1 MSIVSLQQDSRKQE
15 MEERVFDVAEDYG
28 LDVEEELD
36 EVGVKYLDTYVN
48 ARTSKEGPNLRI
60 DFDSHNFFKK
70 SEEEQRRTI
79 LHELIHIKQFN
90 NSLDDWAQDEFDVSE
105 EFAEKLDGTI
115 WEGVKSV
122 EGETELILSSFF
134 PEDNSSYPY
143 AQSSKEREL
152 ESRGLDIDS
161 EITDEIE
168 EEAEEILGEYRE
180 IDSVEIEENSYLEEG
195 SIGDLEYE
203 VAVMGEDAAEQGP
216 EIVEDYLTQEVEE
229 AIEYDVSQDTSYT
242 EPLETS
248 GYKSATI

>member
-1 MSIVSLQQDSRKQE
+1 MSLVSLQQNSRKQE
-15 MEERVFDVAEDYG
+15 MKETVHEVAEEYG
-28 LDVEEELD
+28 LNIEEELD
-36 EVGVKYLDTYVN
+36 EVGVKYLGTYVN
-48 ARTSKEGPNLRI
+48 ARTSKEGSNLRI
-60 DFDSHNFFKK
+60 DFDSHNFFNQ

-90 NSLDDWAQDEFDVSE
+90 NSLDEWAQDEFDVSD

-168 EEAEEILGEYRE
+168 EEAEEILDEYRE
-180 IDSVEIEENSYLEEG
+180 IDNVEIEENSYLEEG
-195 SIGDLEYE
+195 SIGDFDYE
-203 VAVMGEDAAEQGP
+203 IAVMGEEAAEKGP
-216 EIVEDYLTQEVEE
+216 EMVEDYLTGEIE
-229 AIEYDVSQDTSYT
+229 ASVDYGSSQKTSYQ
-242 EPLETS
+242 EAASP
-248 GYKSATI
+248 GYQFAV